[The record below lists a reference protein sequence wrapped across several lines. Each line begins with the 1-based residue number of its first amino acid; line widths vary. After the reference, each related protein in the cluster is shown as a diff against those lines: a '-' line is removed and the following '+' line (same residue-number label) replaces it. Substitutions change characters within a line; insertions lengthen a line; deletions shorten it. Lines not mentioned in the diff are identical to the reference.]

1 MASASLTDP
10 TQRRASRWHL
20 LRWAALAS
28 ASIALLG
35 IASDPSWQDTPS
47 AGSDAEPPSPWRAA
61 TSAPSDL
68 SPERRPSPREA
79 MAPTVRPAPTSGHIV
94 IPAIGVDA
102 RLIPLGRA
110 SDGTLEVP
118 KDWGV
123 AGWFA
128 GGPFPGEPGPAVVV
142 GHVDSTSG
150 PAVFYRLRELRR
162 GDVIVVS
169 AEGRGR
175 SRFWIVSS
183 EWFAKSAFPTRRVY
197 GPVAGPALRL
207 VTCGGAFDR
216 STGHYVDNLVVF
228 AAPAV

>member
-1 MASASLTDP
+1 MASAFLRDP
-10 TQRRASRWHL
+10 TPRRANRRLL

-28 ASIALLG
+28 TSIALFG
-35 IASDPSWQDTPS
+35 IVTLLSSRDSTS
-47 AGSDAEPPSPWRAA
+47 AGSVTGPPSRRRAA
-61 TSAPSDL
+61 APAPSDL
-68 SPERRPSPREA
+68 SPEPRPSLREG
-79 MAPTVRPAPTSGHIV
+79 MVPTAYPPPSAGHIV

-102 RLIPLGRA
+102 PLIPLGRA

-118 KDWGV
+118 KDWQV

-162 GDVIVVS
+162 GDVIVVG

-175 SRFWIVSS
+175 SRFRVVSS

-197 GPVAGPALRL
+197 GPVSGPALRL
-207 VTCGGAFDR
+207 VTCGGLFDE
-216 STGHYVDNLVVF
+216 STGHYLDNLVVF

>member
-10 TQRRASRWHL
+10 TQRRASRGHL
-20 LRWAALAS
+20 LRWAAVAS

-35 IASDPSWQDTPS
+35 IVMHLSSQDPISGGS
-47 AGSDAEPPSPWRAA
+47 ATGPPSRWRAA
-61 TSAPSDL
+61 APVPSDL
-68 SPERRPSPREA
+68 PPEPRAPAREA

-175 SRFWIVSS
+175 SRFRIVSS

-228 AAPAV
+228 AALAV